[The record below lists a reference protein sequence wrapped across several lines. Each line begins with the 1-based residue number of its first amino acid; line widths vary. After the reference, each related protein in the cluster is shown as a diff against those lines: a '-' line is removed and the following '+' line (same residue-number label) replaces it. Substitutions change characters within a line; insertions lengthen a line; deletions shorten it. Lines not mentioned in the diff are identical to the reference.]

1 MEAGFEEKIKDILNY
16 IGKVV
21 VGKTHVV
28 ELILTALLADGHV
41 LLEDVP
47 GVGKTLMAKAIARS
61 LDLEFKRIQFTPDML
76 PQDVLGVNIYNQK
89 TGDFLFNEGPIITN
103 ILLADEINRATPRTQ
118 SSLLEAMEERQ
129 FTVDGVT
136 RRLKAP
142 FLVIATQNPVEM
154 EGTFPLPEAQLDRF
168 LMKIDIGYPQLEEER
183 LILRRFGKG
192 NPLEEV
198 KPVLTGKELLEM
210 RERLKKVNFDESL
223 ENYMLT
229 IVRETRK
236 HPAVKLGA
244 SPRASLLFYR
254 CVKAFAAIKGRDYV
268 IPDDIKYLA
277 KPVLNHRLILNYE
290 SVIKNYKPE
299 DVLDDIIKNTPV
311 PVE

>member
-1 MEAGFEEKIKDILNY
+1 MEAEFAKKIKDVLNN
-16 IGKVV
+16 IEKVV
-21 VGKTHVV
+21 IGKTHVI
-28 ELILTALLADGHV
+28 ELLLTALLADGHV

-76 PQDVLGVNIYNQK
+76 PQDVLGINIYNQK
-89 TGDFLFNEGPIITN
+89 TGDFVFNAGPIMTN

-136 RRLKAP
+136 RKLKAP

-168 LMKIDIGYPQLEEER
+168 IMKVDMGYPQLEEEK
-183 LILRRFGKG
+183 LILRRFGME
-192 NPLEEV
+192 NPLDEI
-198 KPVLTGKELLEM
+198 KPVLNGMELLAM
-210 RERLKKVNFDESL
+210 REQVKKVNFDESL

-229 IVRETRK
+229 IVRETRN

-254 CVKAFAAIKGRDYV
+254 CAKAFAAIKGRDYV

-277 KPVLNHRLILNYE
+277 KPVLNHRLVLNYE
-290 SVIKNYKPE
+290 SVIKNYKPV
-299 DVLDDIIKNTPV
+299 DVLDDILKNTPV

>member
-1 MEAGFEEKIKDILNY
+1 MEAGFEEKIKDILNN
-16 IGKVV
+16 IGKAI

-76 PQDVLGVNIYNQK
+76 PQDVLGINIYNQK
-89 TGDFLFNEGPIITN
+89 TGDFVFNAGPIMTN

-142 FLVIATQNPVEM
+142 FLVIATQNPIEM

-168 LMKIDIGYPQLEEER
+168 LMKIDMGYPQLEEER
-183 LILRRFGKG
+183 LILHRFGKG
-192 NPLEEV
+192 NPLEEI
-198 KPVLTGKELLEM
+198 KPVLTGMELLEM

-229 IVRETRK
+229 IIRETRK